1 MPQGNDAAAKAYPA
15 WAKALCWALAAAC
28 CAVIFWLSSRTAAES
43 SAQSDAVL
51 EFFSRLFGDGVLTDF
66 IVRKSAHFCEYAGL
80 GLLLALAFYIQ
91 TGGHKIP
98 AAVLCAS
105 LYAATDEVHQL
116 FVEGR
121 ACRWQDWAIDTAGA
135 LAGALV
141 LLLAVLAALQIERR
155 IKKRGK

>member
-1 MPQGNDAAAKAYPA
+1 M
-15 WAKALCWALAAAC
+15 
-28 CAVIFWLSSRTAAES
+28 
-43 SAQSDAVL
+43 

-66 IVRKSAHFCEYAGL
+66 IVRKGAHFCEYAGL
-80 GLLLALAFYIQ
+80 GMLLALALYIQ
-91 TGGHKIP
+91 TGRHKIP

-135 LAGALV
+135 LVGALV
-141 LLLAVLAALQIERR
+141 LLLAVLAARQIERAQ
-155 IKKRGK
+155 KKAREITIDRK